1 MNNILLKSVMTV
13 LLALFSLNAFAYDVK
28 IEGIYYNLNKT
39 DKTASVTYYDRW
51 SISAYEGDVTAPQE
65 ITYNEVT
72 YSVTSIGN
80 GAFEGCRGLTSVT
93 IPNSVTSIGSKAFQN
108 CSALTSI
115 TIPNSVTS
123 IGNGA
128 FEGCI

>member
-51 SISAYEGDVTAPQE
+51 SNSSAYEGDVTAPQE

-93 IPNSVTSIGSKAFQN
+93 IPNSVTSIGSSAFY
-108 CSALTSI
+108 
-115 TIPNSVTS
+115 
-123 IGNGA
+123 
-128 FEGCI
+128 GCI

>member
-39 DKTASVTYYDRW
+39 DKTASVTCYDYW
-51 SISAYEGDVTAPQE
+51 SNSSAYEGDVTAPQE

-72 YSVTSIGN
+72 YSVTSIGDK
-80 GAFEGCRGLTSVT
+80 AFHGCRGLTSVT
-93 IPNSVTSIGSKAFQN
+93 IPNSVTSIGGSAFRD
-108 CSALTSI
+108 CSGLTSV
-115 TIPNSVTS
+115 TIPNSVT
-123 IGNGA
+123 
-128 FEGCI
+128 